1 MPKIFKKKSGFPN
14 EVIEMAKIS
23 SKSNNAPKQRYT
35 NFERGLPV
43 LQNKLGYTFED
54 TSLVKLALTHRSF
67 DGKIN
72 YERLEFLGDALLG
85 MIIGEAL
92 YYQYPKQNEGRLTR
106 MRATLVR
113 QESLVVVAQK
123 LHLSSHLILGVGERK
138 GGGRERASILADT
151 VESLIGAIYLDSQ
164 NIDTVKACVLDWF
177 SELIDNVNDQRVL
190 KDAKS
195 RLQEWLQGYKFDLP
209 SYDLLETQGNAPNQI
224 FVVRCEVDVPHST
237 PIIESGES
245 RRIAEQ
251 KTAEKMINQ
260 LNKLVTERIIK
271 IKP

>member
-1 MPKIFKKKSGFPN
+1 MSKVYKKHSSDTTQLT
-14 EVIEMAKIS
+14 EVAQK
-23 SKSNNAPKQRYT
+23 AFATQHPPKQRYT
-35 NFERGLPV
+35 SFEQGLV
-43 LQNKLGYTFED
+43 TLQKALGYSFED
-54 TSLVKLALTHRSF
+54 TSLAELALTHRSF

-92 YYQYPKQNEGRLTR
+92 YYQYPNQDEGRLTR

-113 QESLVVVAQK
+113 QESLVIVAQK
-123 LHLSSHLILGVGERK
+123 LNLSSHLILGVGERK

-164 NIDTVKACVLDWF
+164 SVDVVKDCVLEWF
-177 SELIDNVNDQRVL
+177 VELIDNVNDQRVL

-195 RLQEWLQGYKFDLP
+195 RLQEWLQGHKYELP
-209 SYDLLETQGNAPNQI
+209 NYELLETQGNAPNQI
-224 FVVRCEVDVPHST
+224 FVVRCEVDVPHT
-237 PIIESGES
+237 KPIVESGES

-260 LNKLVTERIIK
+260 LNKLVNERIIK
-271 IKP
+271 VKF

>member
-1 MPKIFKKKSGFPN
+1 MPKVFKKESGDKSK
-14 EVIEMAKIS
+14 VKEMADIVASTKQP
-23 SKSNNAPKQRYT
+23 PKQRYT
-35 NFERGLPV
+35 SFEQGLAS
-43 LQNKLGYTFED
+43 LQKVLGYTFKD
-54 TSLVKLALTHRSF
+54 TSLAKLALTHRSF

-92 YYQYPKQNEGRLTR
+92 YYQYPNQNEGRLTR

-113 QESLVVVAQK
+113 QESLVIVAQK
-123 LHLSSHLILGVGERK
+123 LNLSSHLILGVGERK

-164 NIDTVKACVLDWF
+164 SVDVVKACVLDWF
-177 SELIDNVNDQRVL
+177 AELINNVNDQRVL

-195 RLQEWLQGYKFDLP
+195 RLQEWLQGHKYELP
-209 SYDLLETQGNAPNQI
+209 NYELLETQGNAPNQI
-224 FVVRCEVDVPHST
+224 FIVRCEVEVPHST

-260 LNKLVTERIIK
+260 LNKLVSDRIIK
-271 IKP
+271 VKL